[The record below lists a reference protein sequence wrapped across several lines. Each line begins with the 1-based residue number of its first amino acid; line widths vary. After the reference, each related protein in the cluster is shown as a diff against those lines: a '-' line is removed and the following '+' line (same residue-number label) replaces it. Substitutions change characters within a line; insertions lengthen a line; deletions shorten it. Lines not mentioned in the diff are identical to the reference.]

1 MKITVHRIY
10 STLAAMVTVLGV
22 SVSPALAQEP
32 EPATR
37 PAQPA
42 SVSFPH
48 AVTGEAG
55 TVVVYT
61 PQIDTWK
68 NFESIEARVAV
79 AVTPAGEEEPVFGVA
94 EFTGHTDPNL
104 ELRVVAIENLKV
116 TATSFPISD
125 DARRQHL
132 DAVLRASILRLPV
145 LLPLPVQLR
154 RTGSGVATNRYANES
169 GARGE
174 SLVTH
179 NDKWL
184 QTQSQ
189 WDGDSRTTE
198 FRTSEGGADRPG
210 KKQCR
215 RARRHDWSES

>member
-48 AVTGEAG
+48 AVTSEAG
-55 TVVVYT
+55 TVVVHT

-94 EFTGHTDPNL
+94 EFTGHTDPNP
-104 ELRVVAIENLKV
+104 ELRVVATGVHTTRIVAMNSIA
-116 TATSFPISD
+116 ATTQGP
-125 DARRQHL
+125 
-132 DAVLRASILRLPV
+132 
-145 LLPLPVQLR
+145 
-154 RTGSGVATNRYANES
+154 VATRITTFGNEAMA
-169 GARGE
+169 GPGPP
-174 SLVTH
+174 V
-179 NDKWL
+179 D
-184 QTQSQ
+184 
-189 WDGDSRTTE
+189 DS
-198 FRTSEGGADRPG
+198 SSVADVS
-210 KKQCR
+210 
-215 RARRHDWSES
+215 DY

>member
-1 MKITVHRIY
+1 
-10 STLAAMVTVLGV
+10 MVTVLGV

-48 AVTGEAG
+48 AVTSEAG
-55 TVVVYT
+55 TVVVHT

-68 NFESIEARVAV
+68 NFESIAARVAV

-132 DAVLRASILRLPV
+132 DAVFRAIVEPKTSFVPLDVSQSQLRAELWCR
-145 LLPLPVQLR
+145 R
-154 RTGSGVATNRYANES
+154 RTVERFL
-169 GARGE
+169 R
-174 SLVTH
+174 
-179 NDKWL
+179 
-184 QTQSQ
+184 Q
-189 WDGDSRTTE
+189 
-198 FRTSEGGADRPG
+198 
-210 KKQCR
+210 
-215 RARRHDWSES
+215 